1 LDKDIADCQMAIADY
16 CSAIN
21 NQQSEIVTIG
31 NRQLK
36 IGN

>member
-1 LDKDIADCQMAIADY
+1 LAEDIADCQMPIADY
-16 CSAIN
+16 GSAIR